1 MEFNKL
7 NSLIFETLENIAPIG
22 TSLVSMFAM
31 EDPYYHVPYLRFRFK
46 NKSKEDEIY
55 KKIQGA
61 IDSFEGNFKWELVTK
76 VDSPNFLIIPIISVG
91 NEKSWSDK
99 ELLISLYGESG
110 YRERIIDCMEDIPK
124 LANVIRSCC

>member
-1 MEFNKL
+1 MPL
-7 NSLIFETLENIAPIG
+7 QQIHSITYLTLP
-22 TSLVSMFAM
+22 
-31 EDPYYHVPYLRFRFK
+31 
-46 NKSKEDEIY
+46 
-55 KKIQGA
+55 KIQGA

-110 YRERIIDCMEDIPK
+110 YRERIIDYMEDIPK